1 MGTPHLEILKETRKS
16 QMMENRSSREAE
28 RRLVAAFFF
37 VLICACGGTVNVAA
51 ERPNIVLIM
60 VDDMGF
66 SDLGC
71 YGGEVD
77 TPNLD
82 RLASSGLR
90 FSQFYNGAKCSQ
102 SRSMLLTGRYFTEA
116 GMNLSGSVTIAEA
129 LGKAGYTTLMT
140 GKWHLQGHPVDLGFS
155 RYFGHLSGATNFFHG
170 DNSFRLG
177 KETFKVPKQGFYT
190 TDANTDY
197 AIRFLEETKDS
208 QKPFF
213 LYLAY
218 NAPHYPLMAHK
229 KDIEKYRGRF
239 SEGWDVLRRKR
250 YKRVKA
256 LGLLGGDWPLSPR
269 PKDVPAWESLSEKD
283 RKWAAYTMEVY
294 AAMIDRVDQNIGR
307 LMKKIDS
314 LGASENT
321 LFMFLSDNGG
331 CPFQRTKTKRDVP
344 GHLPESYITYHKPWA
359 NLSNTPFRLYKQN
372 QHEGGISTPLIVH
385 WPRVISKG
393 GNIIHS
399 MGHITDLM
407 ATCLEVAGAKYPKT
421 NNRGQ
426 TVKPMRGSSL
436 APIFRGGTRQVTDTV
451 FLQFSSNRDVRS
463 GKWKLSWAGK
473 GPWELYNMD
482 KDRTELIDLSGKF
495 AGRAQEMAASWEQW
509 FKATSGGTFKG
520 KKSRKNNKGN
530 KNNKKKKPSEGE

>member
-1 MGTPHLEILKETRKS
+1 MKKNQVVRAGSRKLGAVS
-16 QMMENRSSREAE
+16 
-28 RRLVAAFFF
+28 LF
-37 VLICACGGTVNVAA
+37 VLLCGCVLSAA
-51 ERPNIVLIM
+51 DERPNIVLIM

-71 YGGEVD
+71 YGGEIE

-116 GMNLSGSVTIAEA
+116 GMNLSGSATIAEA
-129 LGKAGYTTLMT
+129 LGQAGYTTLMT
-140 GKWHLQGHPVDLGFS
+140 GKWHLQSHPVDRGFS

-170 DNSFRLG
+170 DNTFRLG
-177 KETFKVPKQGFYT
+177 KETFKVPKEGFYT

-197 AIRFLEETKDS
+197 AIRFLEETKDEK
-208 QKPFF
+208 KPFL
-213 LYLAY
+213 LYIAY

-250 YKRVKA
+250 YKRVKE
-256 LGLLGGDWPLSPR
+256 LGLLAGDWPLTPR
-269 PKDVPAWESLSEKD
+269 PKGVPAWSSLSEKD
-283 RKWAAYTMEVY
+283 RKWEAYTMEVY

-307 LMKKIDS
+307 LMKKIETM
-314 LGASENT
+314 GKSENT

-344 GHLPESYITYHKPWA
+344 GHLPESYITYHTPWA

-385 WPRVISKG
+385 WPKGLAKG
-393 GNIIHS
+393 GSITHQV
-399 MGHITDLM
+399 GHITDLM
-407 ATCLEVAGAKYPKT
+407 ATCLEVAGAKYPQT

-426 TVKPMRGSSL
+426 KVQPLRGRSL
-436 APIFRGGTRQVTDTV
+436 APIFRGEKRQETDTV
-451 FLQFSSNRDVRS
+451 FFHFSSNRAVRS

-482 KDRTELIDLSGKF
+482 NDRTELVDLSGKF
-495 AGRAQEMAASWEQW
+495 PARAKEMAASWDQW

-520 KKSRKNNKGN
+520 KKRKGN
-530 KNNKKKKPSEGE
+530 QANKNKKNNKKKSPQGE

>member
-1 MGTPHLEILKETRKS
+1 MKKNHDTRS
-16 QMMENRSSREAE
+16 AS
-28 RRLVAAFFF
+28 RRLAVAGLV
-37 VLICACGGTVNVAA
+37 VLLCGCALSAA
-51 ERPNIVLIM
+51 DERPNIVLIM

-116 GMNLSGSVTIAEA
+116 GMNLSGSTTIAEA
-129 LGKAGYTTLMT
+129 LGGAGYTTLMT
-140 GKWHLQGHPVDLGFS
+140 GKWHLQSHPVDVGFS

-170 DNSFRLG
+170 DNTFRLDR
-177 KETFKVPKQGFYT
+177 ETFKVPKEGFYT

-197 AIRFLEETKDS
+197 AIQFLEETKDS
-208 QKPFF
+208 KKPFF
-213 LYLAY
+213 LYIAY

-229 KDIEKYRGRF
+229 EDIEKYRGRF
-239 SEGWDVLRRKR
+239 SEGWDVLRRRR
-250 YKRVKA
+250 YKRVKE
-256 LGLLGGDWPLSPR
+256 LGLLGGDWPLTPR
-269 PKDVPAWESLSEKD
+269 PKDVPSWDSLSEKD
-283 RKWAAYTMEVY
+283 RKWEAYTMEVY

-307 LMKKIDS
+307 LMKKIDT

-344 GHLPESYITYHKPWA
+344 GHAPESYITYHKPWA

-393 GNIIHS
+393 GNVTHA

-421 NNRGQ
+421 NSRGQ
-426 TVKPMRGSSL
+426 KVLPMRGSSL
-436 APIFRGGTRQVTDTV
+436 APIFRGGTREATDPV
-451 FLQFSSNRDVRS
+451 FFHFSSNRAVRS

-482 KDRTELIDLSGKF
+482 KDRTELVDLSGKF
-495 AGRAQEMAASWEQW
+495 ASRAREMAASWEQW
-509 FKATSGGTFKG
+509 FKASSGGKFKG
-520 KKSRKNNKGN
+520 GGGNRKNRKNNK
-530 KNNKKKKPSEGE
+530 KDRKQTKPAEGE